1 VRGLV
6 LGRQFI
12 DRRNGETFRLVGL
25 LPVLGAVVGRPLAG
39 SPLPLMAMLV
49 PYDQVVPAAVAPRF
63 WQGALRDH
71 RLR

>member
-1 VRGLV
+1 MMMTGQ
-6 LGRQFI
+6 QFI
-12 DRRNGETFRLVGL
+12 DRRTGETFRFIGL
-25 LPVLGAVVGRPLAG
+25 ASEPRDAVIGRPLVG

-49 PYDQVVPAAVAPRF
+49 PYDQVVPAALAPRF